1 MCRGDTIM
9 KKKTKTTIKI
19 DQKPVALGHQSHDS
33 GSGVHDSRPK
43 RKRTR
48 KAQEREWKEDQDG

>member
-1 MCRGDTIM
+1 M

-48 KAQEREWKEDQDG
+48 KTQEREWKEDQDE